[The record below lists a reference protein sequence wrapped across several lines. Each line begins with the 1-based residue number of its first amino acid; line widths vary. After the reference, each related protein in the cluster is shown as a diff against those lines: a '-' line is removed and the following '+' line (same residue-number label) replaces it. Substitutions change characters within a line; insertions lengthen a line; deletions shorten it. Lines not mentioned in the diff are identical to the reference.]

1 MINFKKMKV
10 LFFCKIQHL
19 HFFSWNTYEMPA
31 YMMVLKHSWPLN
43 STGINFRIIYSP
55 LSVSTDS
62 LNPQVQSRIIST
74 IIFTIEK
81 YPHISVI
88 QTHIVQVSTVLRQR
102 GKRRQEDKVLKSITM
117 LHILITNLKYAN
129 T

>member
-10 LFFCKIQHL
+10 LFFCNIQHL